1 MAVEKDNIDEIK
13 DEERVEEAEGS
24 PIIEED
30 VDEVTV
36 EGEEEIE
43 ERPQDDF
50 NANLAEFMD
59 ERTLSK
65 MGSDL
70 VSEYKKDKESRKEWE
85 DTYIRGLDLLG
96 TKYMEVTRP
105 FKGASNVTHPL
116 LAESV
121 TQFQAQAYK
130 ELVPSE
136 GPVRTQVVGLQTPPI
151 EEQSDRVKNY
161 MNYMLMEEMEE
172 YTTDMDSM
180 LFHLPLAG
188 SSFKKIYYDEI
199 LRRPVSKFIPAEDL
213 VVPYYASDLKDTD
226 RITHVQRLTENEVL
240 KQMAAGFYRDIEL
253 PNPGTNS
260 TDKVQNKINEL
271 EGVKKRGMI
280 IYIQF

>member
-70 VSEYKKDKESRKEWE
+70 VSEYKKDKESLIVTGKH
-85 DTYIRGLDLLG
+85 LL
-96 TKYMEVTRP
+96 
-105 FKGASNVTHPL
+105 L
-116 LAESV
+116 
-121 TQFQAQAYK
+121 
-130 ELVPSE
+130 
-136 GPVRTQVVGLQTPPI
+136 
-151 EEQSDRVKNY
+151 
-161 MNYMLMEEMEE
+161 
-172 YTTDMDSM
+172 
-180 LFHLPLAG
+180 
-188 SSFKKIYYDEI
+188 
-199 LRRPVSKFIPAEDL
+199 
-213 VVPYYASDLKDTD
+213 
-226 RITHVQRLTENEVL
+226 
-240 KQMAAGFYRDIEL
+240 
-253 PNPGTNS
+253 
-260 TDKVQNKINEL
+260 
-271 EGVKKRGMI
+271 
-280 IYIQF
+280 